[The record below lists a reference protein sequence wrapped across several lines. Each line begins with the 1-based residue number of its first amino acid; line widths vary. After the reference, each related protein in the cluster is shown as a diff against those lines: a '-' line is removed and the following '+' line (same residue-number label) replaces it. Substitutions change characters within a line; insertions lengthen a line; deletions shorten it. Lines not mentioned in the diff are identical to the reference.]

1 MFFSFLKDP
10 IKENRGVFSET
21 FSRHLLFVFRFLF
34 FLSFFLFF
42 FAQFQSPRIALDLK
56 DGCAPERRVSV
67 LFFCFFFLFERRVA
81 VLSCP
86 FRPFGLHFAKK
97 KCVSALKDDG
107 LRRSS
112 AALVSTLG

>member
-67 LFFCFFFLFERRVA
+67 LFFFCFFFSLSGGWPSCP
-81 VLSCP
+81 VLSVRSA
-86 FRPFGLHFAKK
+86 FISQKK
-97 KCVSALKDDG
+97 SVLAH
-107 LRRSS
+107 
-112 AALVSTLG
+112 

>member
-67 LFFCFFFLFERRVA
+67 LFFFVFFSL
-81 VLSCP
+81 
-86 FRPFGLHFAKK
+86 
-97 KCVSALKDDG
+97 
-107 LRRSS
+107 
-112 AALVSTLG
+112 